1 MFITKTTK
9 FVWFDFNNGYF
20 FTRVYDIWNG
30 DTLLMR
36 TTSKELWNT
45 HISQKGDYNGS
56 GV

>member
-9 FVWFDFNNGYF
+9 FVWFDFKNGYF
-20 FTRVYDIWNG
+20 FTRVYDIWND

-45 HISQKGDYNGS
+45 HIS
-56 GV
+56 